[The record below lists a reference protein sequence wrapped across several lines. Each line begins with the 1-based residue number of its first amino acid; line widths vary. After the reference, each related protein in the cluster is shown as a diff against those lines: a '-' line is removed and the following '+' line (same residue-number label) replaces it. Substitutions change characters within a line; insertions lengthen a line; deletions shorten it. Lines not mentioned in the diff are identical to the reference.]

1 MVSIAHA
8 ARDISRLRDISTVL
22 IRHGFGEVVA
32 RLGLGKSPGTRP
44 GAADSPTS
52 GGGPEALT
60 ARAQVRTGVEPAPGS
75 AAVRMRRVLEDL
87 GPTFVK
93 LGQFASTRPDLLPRE
108 LTDELKKLQD
118 SVPPVPW
125 AAIRE
130 QLLESLR
137 AEPED
142 LFGSFNEQPLAA
154 GSVAQVHAAVL
165 RHEAGPQPVVVKV
178 QRPGIAKVIAS
189 DLDILHSLATLLERA
204 IPETRLYSPTG
215 LVQQFDRAITAELD
229 FTTEA
234 DNARRFAHNFAEFA
248 GVKFPHV
255 HREASSKH
263 VLTLEYLDGVK
274 VDRATQAGH
283 SGPRIARL
291 ALDIIVKQVFQDGF
305 FHADPHPGNIIIL
318 GTAEAPVIA
327 MIDLGMVG
335 RLSPRMRDLTVD
347 VMVAAVRRDY
357 EGIADALYALGTPTK
372 PVDMRAFRADV
383 ALRADKYLGR
393 QLRDIELSALL
404 RDLAEGGQRYGL
416 ELPADFALVAKAL
429 MTVESVGKELDPQL
443 DVFETAKPLFLDLI
457 RQRYSPE
464 RLGNELLRRVERLS
478 DATYDLP
485 QRVQDLLD
493 DLRLGRVRVQT
504 VDPEAGRAADR
515 LGRRILSGLVVG
527 SLVVSGAWLVASTHV
542 ISGSGLIATGV
553 LWLLAHSAL
562 DAYRSFRRK

>member
-22 IRHGFGEVVA
+22 IRHGFGEVVTH
-32 RLGLGKSPGTRP
+32 LGLGKSPSTRP
-44 GAADSPTS
+44 AAAETAALGGAHGALPAEASLR
-52 GGGPEALT
+52 GGPEHGQLST
-60 ARAQVRTGVEPAPGS
+60 
-75 AAVRMRRVLEDL
+75 AVRMRRVLEDL

-93 LGQFASTRPDLLPRE
+93 LGQFASTRPDLLPRD

-118 SVPPVPW
+118 SVPPVAW
-125 AAIRE
+125 TAIRE
-130 QLLESLR
+130 QLSKSLR
-137 AEPED
+137 TEPEQ
-142 LFGSFNEQPLAA
+142 LFESFDEQPLAA

-165 RHEAGPQPVVVKV
+165 RHDAGSRPVVVKV

-204 IPETRLYSPTG
+204 IPETRLYSPVG
-215 LVQQFDRAITAELD
+215 LVQQFDRGITAELD

-234 DNARRFAHNFAEFA
+234 ENAQRFAHNFVQFE

-255 HREASSKH
+255 YREASSKH

-274 VDRATQAGH
+274 VDRATEAGH
-283 SGPRIARL
+283 SGSRIARL
-291 ALDIIVKQVFQDGF
+291 ALDIIVKQVFEDGF

-372 PVDMRAFRADV
+372 AVDMRAYRADV
-383 ALRADKYLGR
+383 AVRADKYLGR
-393 QLRDIELSALL
+393 QLQDIELSALL

-416 ELPADFALVAKAL
+416 ELPADFALMAKAL

-457 RQRYSPE
+457 RKRYSPE

-478 DATYDLP
+478 DATYNLP

-504 VDPEAGRAADR
+504 IDPEAGRAADR
-515 LGRRILSGLVVG
+515 LGRRILTGLVVG
-527 SLVVSGAWLVASTHV
+527 SLVVSGAWLVSSAHV
-542 ISGSGLIATGV
+542 IAGAGLIAIGV
-553 LWLLAHSAL
+553 LWLLVHSAL
-562 DAYRSFRRK
+562 DAYRGFRRK